1 MIREARVDGNE
12 FNPFNYHDYPFEF
25 RQGSGGASRSGARP
39 TNKKATR
46 AAREK
51 KKERK
56 GEAGKGKRKKKS
68 RVYALIQP
76 ISRFSAE
83 NPTLARAHN
92 TTKHSAREG
101 TENGWRKHRPR
112 CDSLPCHVCA
122 LIRGQKEPGVG

>member
-1 MIREARVDGNE
+1 MSLIRLITTIIRLSFAKGLEVRRD
-12 FNPFNYHDYPFEF
+12 P
-25 RQGSGGASRSGARP
+25 ARP

-46 AAREK
+46 GRREREK
-51 KKERK
+51 EREEGRGGQGKEEKKAECT
-56 GEAGKGKRKKKS
+56 
-68 RVYALIQP
+68 ALIQP

-83 NPTLARAHN
+83 NPTLSPAHS

>member
-1 MIREARVDGNE
+1 MSLIRLITTIIRLSFAKGLEVRRD
-12 FNPFNYHDYPFEF
+12 P
-25 RQGSGGASRSGARP
+25 ARP

-46 AAREK
+46 GRRREK

-56 GEAGKGKRKKKS
+56 GEAGKGKRKKKAECTRLFS
-68 RVYALIQP
+68 RYRDFPLKTRRSP
-76 ISRFSAE
+76 
-83 NPTLARAHN
+83 AHS